1 MNQLK
6 SYWGKYFVVTF
17 MLAMSCVSIS
27 RLEKMQPFENF
38 TYSIFIFY
46 AVLSPLL
53 FLWAAKGITSK
64 NNYKFISAVTGSMTV
79 KLLLSLVFVVAYAVL
94 FKPEK
99 PYFIIPFFVDYSCYT
114 ILEVS
119 EMMKLTKTSNSKF
132 NTTDSSK

>member
-1 MNQLK
+1 MK
-6 SYWGKYFVVTF
+6 SYWRKYFTVTLILIVF
-17 MLAMSCVSIS
+17 CGAASKLVK
-27 RLEKMQPFENF
+27 LQPYENF

-53 FLWAAKGITSK
+53 FLWASKGITSK
-64 NNYKFISAVTGSMTV
+64 NNYKFVSAVTGSMTV

-114 ILEVS
+114 ILEVA

-132 NTTDSSK
+132 NTTDSPK